1 MEEHIIIPQILTIK
15 EELSATD
22 YKVIKCAEAQL
33 LGLPLPY
40 DMEALHAERQA
51 LRDEIN
57 KLEQEIKSI

>member
-1 MEEHIIIPQILTIK
+1 MEEHIIIPQILTLK

-40 DMEALHAERQA
+40 DVEALHAERQA
-51 LRDEIN
+51 LRNKIN
-57 KLEQEIKSI
+57 ELENELKSK